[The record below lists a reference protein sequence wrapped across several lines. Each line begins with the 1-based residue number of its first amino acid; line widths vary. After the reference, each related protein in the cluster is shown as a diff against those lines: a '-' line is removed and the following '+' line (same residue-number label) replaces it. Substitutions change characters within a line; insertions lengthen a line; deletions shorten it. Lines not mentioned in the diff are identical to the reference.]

1 MATREEIQ
9 AILTPFINAV
19 LLVLGNEKFAATNP
33 AEPVLTSDLFHH
45 MYDLYEGLEVNHL
58 WDRRENLRK
67 RLSHIKDGELKEALI
82 IPDII
87 VHRANTQDDNLLVVE
102 AKRHPATDDGDD
114 VWKLEGM
121 TAEGPYHYKLGVHI
135 TLNVPAHTVTECV
148 AYSEGFVDTEA
159 TKWLRERL
167 P

>member
-1 MATREEIQ
+1 MATPEEIK
-9 AILTPFINAV
+9 AILTPFISAV
-19 LLVLGNEKFAATNP
+19 SLVLGNEKFAATNP

-45 MYDLYEGLEVNHL
+45 MYDLYDGLEVNHL
-58 WDRRENLRK
+58 WDRRENIRK
-67 RLSHIKDGELKEALI
+67 RLSHEKNGVVKEALI
-82 IPDII
+82 IPDIV

-102 AKRHPATDDGDD
+102 AKRYPAVDDGDD

-121 TAEGPYHYKLGVHI
+121 TAKGQYHYKLGVHV
-135 TLNVPAHTVTECV
+135 TLNVPGHNVTECV
-148 AYSEGFVDTEA
+148 VYSEGASDIEA

>member
-1 MATREEIQ
+1 MATPDELQ

-19 LLVLGNEKFAATNP
+19 LLVLSNEKFAATNP

-67 RLSHIKDGELKEALI
+67 RLSHMKDGALKDALI
-82 IPDII
+82 IPDIV

-102 AKRHPATDDGDD
+102 AKRHPAVDDGDD

-121 TAEGPYHYKLGVHI
+121 TAEGHYHYKLGAHI
-135 TLNVPAHTVTECV
+135 TLNVPGHTVTECTV
-148 AYSEGFVDTEA
+148 YSEGAVDVEA
-159 TKWLRERL
+159 TMWLRERL